1 MAKDAGFL
9 YIFGDGDRVRE
20 KLEGFLLN
28 QDLESLGS
36 LSRRL
41 SEGIRLIGDE
51 LSLRMGAE
59 VVMAGGDDILLR
71 VPVSK
76 YGRELL
82 EEVVGIYME
91 QTGLSISFGVGPTL
105 EQAYL
110 NLRRA
115 KSSNSNK
122 IVETRI

>member
-1 MAKDAGFL
+1 MEKDPQSL

-20 KLEGFLLN
+20 RLEGFLLS

-59 VVMAGGDDILLR
+59 VVMAGGDDILMR
-71 VPVSK
+71 VPASK
-76 YGRELL
+76 YDRKLL
-82 EEVVGIYME
+82 EEVVSVYME

-122 IVETRI
+122 IVEARI